1 MNTTNR
7 VFVRLMLALSL
18 VLIVGMGCSTNTPV
32 VKSTCASGMLVSPG
46 DHTTDACSPIDQPAP
61 VKKGHTLPICSLA
74 AGDSLGMRLIA
85 NHPVLMAQRI
95 EAFNLARDKTIA
107 SY

>member
-7 VFVRLMLALSL
+7 VFVRLVLALGL
-18 VLIVGMGCSTNTPV
+18 VLIVGMGCSTTSV
-32 VKSTCASGMLVSPG
+32 VKSTCAPGMLVSPG
-46 DHTTDACSPIDQPAP
+46 DHTTDACSPTDQSAP

-85 NHPVLMAQRI
+85 NHPVLVAQRR
-95 EAFNLARDKTIA
+95 EAFYLAHSKTIA
-107 SY
+107 GY

>member
-7 VFVRLMLALSL
+7 VFGGLALTLGL
-18 VLIVGMGCSTNTPV
+18 VLIVGLGCSTTSV
-32 VKSTCASGMLVSPG
+32 VNPTSTSGTLISPG
-46 DHTTDACSPIDQPAP
+46 NHATDVCSPIDQPAP
-61 VKKGHTLPICSLA
+61 VKKGYTLPICSFA

-85 NHPVLMAQRI
+85 NHPVLVAQRK
-95 EAFNLARDKTIA
+95 EAFHLARAKTIT

>member
-7 VFVRLMLALSL
+7 VFGGLVLALGL
-18 VLIVGMGCSTNTPV
+18 VLIIGLGCSTTSV
-32 VKSTCASGMLVSPG
+32 VKPTSTSSMLNSPG
-46 DHTTDACSPIDQPAP
+46 NHATNVCSPIDQPAP
-61 VKKGHTLPICSLA
+61 VKKGYTLPICSLA

-85 NHPVLMAQRI
+85 NHPVFVAQRR
-95 EAFNLARDKTIA
+95 EAFNLARAKTIT

>member
-7 VFVRLMLALSL
+7 VFVRLTLVFGL
-18 VLIVGMGCSTNTPV
+18 VLIVGMGCSTATPV
-32 VKSTCASGMLVSPG
+32 VKSTCTSGTLVSPG
-46 DHTTDACSPIDQPAP
+46 NHTTDACSPIDRSAP
-61 VKKGHTLPICSLA
+61 VKRGYTLPACSLA

-85 NHPVLMAQRI
+85 NHPVLVAQRT
-95 EAFNLARDKTIA
+95 EAFNMAHNKTVT